1 MPKARQPRGRNARL
15 VGIYLPRMQIHH
27 RWLPFSFIKMMYSP
41 CSQFVRKQSKVSTTR
56 NRYIV
61 AEEPKRRG
69 GEFPN
74 LSPTLQSFDIRKTW
88 SIWDTV
94 VVVDDGKYTGV
105 VFKSFFTKD
114 FESPQGLGCN
124 RIARRAETGYRRSR
138 DIFYNSPRTPQVIA
152 KIRLVAV
159 VNHLMRVS
167 VASDA
172 VACLTDRLNQP
183 WSTVIAFKIPTATL
197 SSSLTQQNNLK
208 AFEYN
213 LQIEKR
219 RHIFNVVQIILEFFY
234 CIFFTIAVRVADLS
248 PARDARLN

>member
-1 MPKARQPRGRNARL
+1 
-15 VGIYLPRMQIHH
+15 MQSICKETIEGIHH
-27 RWLPFSFIKMMYSP
+27 PQPVYCCRG
-41 CSQFVRKQSKVSTTR
+41 
-56 NRYIV
+56 
-61 AEEPKRRG
+61 AEASRG
-69 GEFPN
+69 GIPN

-114 FESPQGLGCN
+114 FESPHGLGCN
-124 RIARRAETGYRRSR
+124 RIARRAETGYRCSR

-183 WSTVIAFKIPTATL
+183 WKPLCYPTQDKKRCSNMLTREHFQQSERILLNSAWVTIPVGTPNYISESLDVKIVL
-197 SSSLTQQNNLK
+197 NVN
-208 AFEYN
+208 
-213 LQIEKR
+213 
-219 RHIFNVVQIILEFFY
+219 RH
-234 CIFFTIAVRVADLS
+234 RV
-248 PARDARLN
+248 